1 MEMKI
6 NVGRCGI
13 FTATDIFIRNFYA
26 LSGNFSAVSAP
37 VIRGGPLHQPHIC
50 QYLMQFF
57 FLLRLQFCDGSQT
70 FSYRDPLLNKPFLD
84 RCQLKL
90 SVQCSLVVACHV
102 FLVDIYSSSGRYVG
116 AGSNGTGSTVAERS
130 VDQSVSSA
138 QDMETV
144 VVSCQADIFGCVG
157 HVAGAVFDGDDVV
170 NLGQTCNGGWCDGDV
185 GLWRIVVQDDRQR
198 GAVGD
203 FRLAHCCTG

>member
-84 RCQLKL
+84 DGREGAHIAGDPKRCQLKL

-116 AGSNGTGSTVAERS
+116 ALLYRMIGREVLWAI
-130 VDQSVSSA
+130 SA
-138 QDMETV
+138 K
-144 VVSCQADIFGCVG
+144 
-157 HVAGAVFDGDDVV
+157 
-170 NLGQTCNGGWCDGDV
+170 
-185 GLWRIVVQDDRQR
+185 
-198 GAVGD
+198 
-203 FRLAHCCTG
+203 